1 MELTEQ
7 HLEII
12 LEAWGRAEREARPR
26 PPLPSL
32 EAAPSE
38 WRLPQRHDLEP
49 GELFLTISEEAG
61 EFVLLFE
68 GSSERWKGALLHLR
82 WQWPKPEEEE
92 KQPLFGFVRLS
103 SEPSDGRYTALLSG
117 SDRRLVMAPTW
128 AKVIP
133 KTADPQLFR
142 KAWARATLRPTP
154 ESLRQWIQEHK
165 QEFPPRH
172 RPEWEEIAEERG
184 NEP

>member
-38 WRLPQRHDLEP
+38 WHLPQHHDLEP

-61 EFVLLFE
+61 KFALHFE

-92 KQPLFGFVRLS
+92 EQPLFGFVRLS
-103 SEPSDGRYTALLSG
+103 SEPFRGRYTACLSG
-117 SDRRLVMAPTW
+117 NDRRLVGAPAW
-128 AKVIP
+128 GKIDP
-133 KTADPQLFR
+133 KTADPRLFR
-142 KAWARATLRPTP
+142 EAWERATLRPTS
-154 ESLRQWIQEHK
+154 ESLRQWIQEHEE
-165 QEFPPRH
+165 EFPPRH
-172 RPEWEEIAEERG
+172 RSKWKEIAEERG